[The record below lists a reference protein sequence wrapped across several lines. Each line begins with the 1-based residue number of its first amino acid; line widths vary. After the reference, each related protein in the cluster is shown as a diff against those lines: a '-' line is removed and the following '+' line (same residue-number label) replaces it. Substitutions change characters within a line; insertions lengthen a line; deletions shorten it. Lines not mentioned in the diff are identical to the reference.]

1 MEQLKFKRYELK
13 YLVTEEQYSALLK
26 LLDEYAEGDIY
37 GKTTICN
44 VYYDT
49 PSFLLIR
56 RSIEK
61 PVYKEKLRVRCYG
74 VPHQNS
80 RVFVE
85 LKKKFKSVV
94 FKRRVKLTL
103 YEAEALLAK
112 KQCAKPSQVTDE
124 ILYFL
129 DFYKDLQPAVCIFCQ
144 REAFYGKDDA
154 DLRITFDSNILFRD
168 YDLRLTDG
176 IYGEAILPEGY
187 RLLEV
192 KTAKAVPLWLSEFF
206 TKEKIYK
213 TSFSKYGTAY
223 LKIAQRRK

>member
-1 MEQLKFKRYELK
+1 M
-13 YLVTEEQYSALLK
+13 
-26 LLDEYAEGDIY
+26 
-37 GKTTICN
+37 
-44 VYYDT
+44 
-49 PSFLLIR
+49 
-56 RSIEK
+56 
-61 PVYKEKLRVRCYG
+61 
-74 VPHQNS
+74 
-80 RVFVE
+80 E

-103 YEAEALLAK
+103 DEAEALLTK